1 MTVNE
6 RKLDESLKMLRSR
19 YNNQKEEERKSETV
33 LNKLM
38 QFREISVQIEKS
50 RRQTTNNFIQCEE
63 IWNEIEDK
71 GKE

>member
-1 MTVNE
+1 M
-6 RKLDESLKMLRSR
+6 DDSLKMLRSR
-19 YNNQKEEERKSETV
+19 YNDQKEEERKSETV

-38 QFREISVQIEKS
+38 EFREISIEIEKS
-50 RRQTTNNFIQCEE
+50 RRQTINNCIQCEQ